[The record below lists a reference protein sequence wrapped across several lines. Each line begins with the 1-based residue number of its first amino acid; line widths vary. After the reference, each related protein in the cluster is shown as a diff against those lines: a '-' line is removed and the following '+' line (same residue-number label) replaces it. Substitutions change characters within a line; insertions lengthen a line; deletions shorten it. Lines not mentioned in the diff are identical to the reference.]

1 MEEFVQLLSVL
12 FSLSDFGVAQS
23 AKAPTAA
30 EVSKY
35 GVEDADV
42 FLFVDLEP
50 VVAKNYRA
58 FVALR
63 DKKEVQAVPEL
74 REAIGR
80 AVTEAEA
87 GRDQAK
93 KMFGVDPVTDIRSIA
108 VWVKLGAGEPTGV
121 MAVRGTFP
129 ANWTDSLAHLGRDG
143 FEVDGQ
149 KALVVGDA
157 VVARTRD
164 GQALVGTRALVEE
177 RLKKG
182 WKAPAGKAGSGSA
195 EFRSALGERPLF
207 TALFAPGSAARQ
219 LVTTQTADEPALRDI
234 VAGLS
239 QVRFS
244 VLRNGVSWRYVASD
258 KDGYQAAVLA
268 SEGVLDLMRASHLF
282 ARAVARL
289 VLSGIRTHAR
299 SQPKLAPIVAREKE
313 LLRLVDQLT
322 GDGRFAASVSKNA
335 AKNTVTVKA
344 TGRTLSQVVPVAGVF
359 PLAAAGALFSLGMRK
374 EAAPPMVESSS
385 AAAAAPLPAPIP
397 GARPLDVRGTY
408 RRAKSKRAGAAHP

>member
-12 FSLSDFGVAQS
+12 FSLSDFGVAQN
-23 AKAPTAA
+23 AKPPTAA

-50 VVAKNYRA
+50 VVPKNYRA

-74 REAIGR
+74 REAIDR
-80 AVTEAEA
+80 AVTGAEA

-93 KMFGVDPVTDIRSIA
+93 KMFGVDPVTDVHSIA
-108 VWVKLGAGEPTGV
+108 MWVKLGAGEPTGV
-121 MAVRGTFP
+121 VALRGKFP
-129 ANWTDSLAHLGRDG
+129 ATWLDSAGHLTGARFDV
-143 FEVDGQ
+143 EGQ
-149 KALVVGDA
+149 KGALMGDA
-157 VVARTRD
+157 AVARTRD
-164 GQALVGTRALVEE
+164 GQVLVGTRALVEE
-177 RLKKG
+177 RLKLG
-182 WKAPAGKAGSGSA
+182 WKAPAGKAGSGTA

-219 LVTTQTADEPALRDI
+219 LVTAQAADEPALRDI
-234 VAGLS
+234 LAGLS
-239 QVRFS
+239 QARFS
-244 VLRNGVSWRYVASD
+244 LLRNGVSWRYVATD

-282 ARAVARL
+282 ARAIARL

-299 SQPKLAPIVAREKE
+299 SQPKLAAIVAREKE
-313 LLRLVDQLT
+313 LLHLVDQLT

-374 EAAPPMVESSS
+374 EVAPPMVESS
-385 AAAAAPLPAPIP
+385 APPATAMPAPIP
-397 GARPLDVRGTY
+397 GGRPLDVRGTY
-408 RRAKSKRAGAAHP
+408 RRAKSKRAGAHP

>member
-23 AKAPTAA
+23 AKAPPAA

-74 REAIGR
+74 REAIDR
-80 AVTEAEA
+80 AVAEAEA
-87 GRDQAK
+87 GRDHAK

-129 ANWTDSLAHLGRDG
+129 ANWTDSLAPLGRDG
-143 FEVDGQ
+143 FEVEGQ

-182 WKAPAGKAGSGSA
+182 WKAPAGKAGSGTA
-195 EFRSALGERPLF
+195 EIRSALGERPLF
-207 TALFAPGSAARQ
+207 TAMFAPSSAA
-219 LVTTQTADEPALRDI
+219 LL
-234 VAGLS
+234 AGLS

-244 VLRNGVSWRYVASD
+244 VLRNGVSWRWVATD
-258 KDGYQAAVLA
+258 KDGYQAAILA

-282 ARAVARL
+282 GRAIARL

-299 SQPKLAPIVAREKE
+299 SQPKLAPVVAREKE
-313 LLRLVDQLT
+313 LLRLVEQLT

-359 PLAAAGALFSLGMRK
+359 PLVAAGAFFSLGMRK
-374 EAAPPMVESSS
+374 EVAPPMVESSAP
-385 AAAAAPLPAPIP
+385 AATAMPAPIP
-397 GARPLDVRGTY
+397 GGRPLDVRGTY
-408 RRAKSKRAGAAHP
+408 RRAKSKRAGAHP